1 MDLAIMK
8 NRQRRDGKNFLINV
22 FSFFLKTKSKP
33 VSLGADIHSHL
44 LPGLDDGVTN
54 FEEALT
60 LIKRLRDLGY
70 KKLVTTPH
78 IMSDTYRNDRA
89 TIQNK
94 LKELILFLV
103 ENKIDIKIEAAA
115 EYYLDTWLINE
126 VNESKPL
133 LTFGDNY
140 LLFEMNYMTE
150 PYQLKD
156 FIFKVTTQGYR
167 PVLAHPERYQFMTLE
182 KAEDLHHRGVLL
194 QLNILSFIDYYS
206 KPVRQLANQLVD
218 KGWVNFLGSDC
229 HHLRHATLLE
239 KAVKN
244 KYFKRALALPL
255 LNNQL

>member
-1 MDLAIMK
+1 L
-8 NRQRRDGKNFLINV
+8 NV
-22 FSFFLKTKSKP
+22 FSFFSKKAKGKAI
-33 VSLGADIHSHL
+33 SLLTDIHSHL
-44 LPGLDDGVTN
+44 LPGIDDGVKD
-54 FEEALT
+54 FDEAL
-60 LIKRLRDLGY
+60 LVIKRLRDAGY

-78 IMSDTYRNDRA
+78 IMSDTYRNDPA
-89 TIQNK
+89 IIHSK
-94 LKELILFLV
+94 LNELILFLT

-126 VNESKPL
+126 VAESKPL

-156 FIFKVTTQGYR
+156 FIFKVITQGYK

-194 QLNILSFIDYYS
+194 QVNILSFIDHYS
-206 KPVRQLANQLVD
+206 KPVRLFANQLVER
-218 KGWVNFLGSDC
+218 GWVNFLGSDC
-229 HHLRHATLLE
+229 HNLRHAKLLE
-239 KAVKN
+239 VALKN
-244 KYFKRALALPL
+244 KYFKKALTLPL